1 MCHPTINKIADGE
14 DFESHTI
21 TADRLL
27 AESDERVQKKVPT
40 TELERKHLSKMQ

>member
-21 TADRLL
+21 IADRRF
-27 AESDERVQKKVPT
+27 AESDEHVQKNVPT
-40 TELERKHLSKMQ
+40 TEIKRKHLSEMQ